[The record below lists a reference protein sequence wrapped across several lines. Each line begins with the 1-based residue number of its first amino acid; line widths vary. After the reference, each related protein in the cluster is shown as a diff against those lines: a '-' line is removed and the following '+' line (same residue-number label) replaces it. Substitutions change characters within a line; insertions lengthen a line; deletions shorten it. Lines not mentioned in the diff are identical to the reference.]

1 MHFVLD
7 VYVNETISYPDI
19 RSYTSILRGT
29 MSQTYSITELT
40 KEFGVTT
47 RTIRHYEEQGLLNP
61 RREGVNRV
69 FNTRD
74 RVRLKLALRGKRL
87 GFSLNDI
94 RELFEL
100 YDLAKDEK
108 KQLEEFLARLEKR
121 RAILEQQREDVE
133 VMLNEISFLPISV
146 AACWRTAAGKRPRR
160 WHER

>member
-1 MHFVLD
+1 
-7 VYVNETISYPDI
+7 
-19 RSYTSILRGT
+19 
-29 MSQTYSITELT
+29 MSQTYSITELA

-61 RREGVNRV
+61 KREGMNRI
-69 FNTRD
+69 FNHRD

-100 YDLAKDEK
+100 YDLAKDEN

-121 RAILEQQREDVE
+121 RVILEQQREDIE
-133 VMLNEISFLPISV
+133 VMLNEISFFANQCRRLLASGNGKKTEKV
-146 AACWRTAAGKRPRR
+146 A
-160 WHER
+160 

>member
-1 MHFVLD
+1 MAEHNV
-7 VYVNETISYPDI
+7 
-19 RSYTSILRGT
+19 
-29 MSQTYSITELT
+29 SQTYSITELA

-61 RREGVNRV
+61 KREGMNRI
-69 FNTRD
+69 FNHRD

-100 YDLAKDEK
+100 YDLAKDEN

-121 RAILEQQREDVE
+121 RVLLEQQREDIE
-133 VMLNEISFLPISV
+133 VMLNEISFFANQCRRLLASGNGKKTEKV
-146 AACWRTAAGKRPRR
+146 A
-160 WHER
+160 